1 VKLDPETR
9 LLLEADRFEAVEDLW
24 LARLEETPEDL
35 EFFLPVLRA
44 LLQRQAT
51 ARAELLLQLLLEARR
66 EQGGPESEL
75 GVLRRVL
82 QIWPESPD
90 VRAALVDCL
99 RRRHGGSGNLERLV
113 AHCGLADGKEPEKSL
128 AQIESWLRF
137 DIGQAVH
144 SPAHGTGRV
153 CEINLALSTVRA
165 DFQGQIV
172 SFRLGEAE
180 RLLTPL
186 PAGHFFLEKLEH
198 LADLQR
204 LAPDDPGEIL
214 HRAFASLGSPLAL
227 ADLRTA
233 LDGIVPAEAW
243 TAWWK
248 RARADARLTVGPGT
262 RPQCSWSETAAAA
275 ADQVAAEFAAAS
287 PRAQIEIA
295 RKHAGRSAEL
305 AQRLAQGLVA
315 LVHAARDSDPALA
328 LEALDALES
337 LPFPEPAPVPVDAEA
352 ILRREDVAPIL
363 AGVNDRRARERA
375 IDLLPKVRPDW
386 PRVYATLLVSES
398 DTRTLSRLY
407 QALRDGP
414 DPDALERA
422 IQETLAQPGRAPR
435 FYLWLCREMTSRP
448 ELEARAD
455 WRFLRR
461 LLEACS
467 TDALKGQR
475 AALRELFDAGGI
487 GLRVVARLD
496 RDQSEQFL
504 ALLDHGAVLEEH
516 RKGDLRQV
524 IWTRHTELQE
534 PKEEPIY
541 VTAAALDRKRAEF
554 DQITRVDIPRN
565 TEEIRRAAAHGDL
578 RENFEYKA
586 ARERQE
592 MLSSRAKSMHDELRR
607 ARVLDPAGIDPS
619 AIRVG
624 TRVQLVP
631 AADGGT
637 PLALTILGPW
647 DSDPSRGVISYM
659 APAVARLLGKG
670 VGERVLFGEAE
681 FTVGAI
687 DVWQR

>member
-1 VKLDPETR
+1 VKLDPHTR
-9 LLLEADRFEAVEDLW
+9 ALLEAERFEAVEDLW
-24 LARLEETPEDL
+24 LAHVEEAPEDL
-35 EFFLPVLRA
+35 EFFLPVLRG
-44 LLQRQAT
+44 LLQHKAT
-51 ARAELLLQLLLEARR
+51 ERAELLLQLLLDAHR
-66 EQGGPESEL
+66 ERSGTEPELATL
-75 GVLRRVL
+75 GRIVA
-82 QIWPESPD
+82 IWPESAP
-90 VRAALVDCL
+90 VRAAIVDCL
-99 RRRHGGSGNLERLV
+99 RRRHPASANLERLLT
-113 AHCGLADGKEPEKSL
+113 HFGLADGKEPEKSL
-128 AQIESWLRF
+128 TQVESWLRF

-153 CEINLALSTVRA
+153 REINLGLATVRA
-165 DFQGQIV
+165 DFRGQII

-186 PAGHFFLEKLEH
+186 AAGHFLLEKLEH

-204 LAPDDPGEIL
+204 VAHEDPGEIL

-227 ADLRTA
+227 ADLRNA
-233 LDGIVPAEAW
+233 LDGVVPAEEW

-275 ADQVAAEFAAAS
+275 ADQVAAEFAGAA

-295 RKHAGRSAEL
+295 RKHSGRSPEL
-305 AQRLAQGLVA
+305 ARTLVRGLVA
-315 LVHAARDSDPALA
+315 LVHAARDADPALA

-337 LPFPEPAPVPVDAEA
+337 LPLPEPEPVPVDAEA
-352 ILRREDVAPIL
+352 ILQREDVATIL
-363 AGVNDRRARERA
+363 AGVGDRRARERA
-375 IDLLPKVRPDW
+375 IDLLPKIRPDW
-386 PRVYATLLVSES
+386 PRAYAAILMNET
-398 DTRTLSRLY
+398 DTRTLARVY

-414 DPDALERA
+414 EPEALERT
-422 IQETLAQPGRAPR
+422 IQETLTQPSRAPR
-435 FYLWLCREMTSRP
+435 LFLWLCREMPSRP
-448 ELEARAD
+448 ELESRAD

-461 LLEACS
+461 LFEACG
-467 TDALKGQR
+467 TDSLKGQR
-475 AALRELFDAGGI
+475 AALRELFDTGGI
-487 GLRVVARLD
+487 ALRVVERLD
-496 RDQSEQFL
+496 RDQAEQFL
-504 ALLDHGAVLEEH
+504 AFLERGAVLEEH
-516 RKGDLRQV
+516 RKNDLRQA
-524 IWTRHTELQE
+524 IWTLHPDLKQPE
-534 PKEEPIY
+534 EEPIY
-541 VTAAALDRKRAEF
+541 VTAAALERKRAEF
-554 DQITRVDIPRN
+554 DQITRVDLPRN

-607 ARVLDPAGIDPS
+607 ARVLDPADIDPS

-647 DSDPSRGVISYM
+647 DSEPSRGVLSYM
-659 APAVARLLGKG
+659 APAVARILGKS
-670 VGERVLFGEAE
+670 VGERVVFGEAE

-687 DVWQR
+687 EVWQR